1 MGSEMCIRDRD
12 MILTAVNDAMK
23 QIDELTEKEMAKVT
37 GGMKLPGMF

>member
-1 MGSEMCIRDRD
+1 MPMSSVQD